1 MDQEPPAPPQ
11 GPPPPP
17 RKGGRLRQI
26 KVVAIRPRGT
36 PKDPP
41 PTLPARP
48 EGVQAKALSAF
59 PDEPVPFASLDLPG
73 PLLRAIES
81 MGYTQATQVQAA
93 AIPKARG
100 GRDLIVQSRTGT
112 GKTAAFGIPIIE
124 KVDASRPEVQA
135 LILTPAREL
144 CLQVTGEMER
154 LGEHGGVRALAI
166 YGGDS
171 MTRQIDGL
179 KRGAHVVVGTPGRLL
194 DLLRQGVLRLEAV
207 STLVLDEADQM
218 LDMGFEK
225 EVKQILDRVP
235 KTRQTLLFSAT
246 IPSEI
251 EAIASRYLKEP
262 ERMMLSQDFVYVSD
276 VLHLFYI
283 VTRMGKADALH
294 KLIEWENP
302 TSSMIFCN
310 TKAEV
315 RMVFG
320 SLARYGLP
328 AAMISSDLPQKKR
341 EQVMRRFKN
350 KELKHLVATDVAAR
364 GIDIEDLSHV
374 FIYSA
379 PESSDQYIHRAG
391 RTGRIGKT
399 GKAIS
404 LVSGFDLMNFNRLVR
419 ANNLKAYECDLPSDE
434 AVRQREV
441 RRIVDTLKEQAGK
454 LTAEERAEFDA
465 MAQGILDQEDRVAI
479 VAYLLKAHFEEEAA
493 RGVLDEAGLP
503 DEEAAGA
510 QEETGGRG
518 GGHGGGGGFGARRSG
533 GEHRRHSGG
542 AHARHGGGH
551 RHGDDR
557 GRHGGG
563 HSAAGPSGPGGSG
576 GQSDQGG
583 QVGQGQSTAAHAAP
597 QSSPGSGAAGEASTR
612 RRRRRRRGR
621 GRGGSGG
628 GPSGSG
634 GGSDRGG
641 PPPRGAGDHYT

>member
-1 MDQEPPAPPQ
+1 MAQDPPAPPQ
-11 GPPPPP
+11 GPPAPP

-41 PTLPARP
+41 PALPERP
-48 EGVQAKALSAF
+48 QGETKALSAF
-59 PDEPVPFASLDLPG
+59 PDQPVPFSSLDLPEL
-73 PLLRAIES
+73 LLRAIEG

-124 KVDASRPEVQA
+124 KVDASLKEVQA

-144 CLQVTGEMER
+144 CLQVTTEMER

-171 MTRQIDGL
+171 MTRQIEGL
-179 KRGAHVVVGTPGRLL
+179 KRGAQVVVGTPGRLL

-207 STLVLDEADQM
+207 TTLVLDEADQM

-235 KTRQTLLFSAT
+235 KSRQTLLFSAT

-310 TKAEV
+310 TRAEV

-434 AVRQREV
+434 EVRQREV
-441 RRIVDTLKEQAGK
+441 RRIVVTLKEQAGK
-454 LTAEERAEFDA
+454 LSAEERAEFDP

-503 DEEAAGA
+503 DDDAGTAGA
-510 QEETGGRG
+510 AAEEPSPGGGPGGGRGFGRRG
-518 GGHGGGGGFGARRSG
+518 GGHGGHGRSSGAQG
-533 GEHRRHSGG
+533 
-542 AHARHGGGH
+542 RHGGGH
-551 RHGDDR
+551 RHGGDR

-563 HSAAGPSGPGGSG
+563 DAAPAGQAAPAAHQGSG
-576 GQSDQGG
+576 QAAQGG
-583 QVGQGQSTAAHAAP
+583 QEGGTAA
-597 QSSPGSGAAGEASTR
+597 
-612 RRRRRRRGR
+612 
-621 GRGGSGG
+621 
-628 GPSGSG
+628 
-634 GGSDRGG
+634 
-641 PPPRGAGDHYT
+641 

>member
-1 MDQEPPAPPQ
+1 
-11 GPPPPP
+11 
-17 RKGGRLRQI
+17 
-26 KVVAIRPRGT
+26 VVQIRPRGT

-41 PTLPARP
+41 PAMPERPAGA
-48 EGVQAKALSAF
+48 EAKALSAF
-59 PDEPVPFASLDLPG
+59 PDQPVPFASLDLPET
-73 PLLRAIES
+73 LLRALEG

-93 AIPKARG
+93 SIPKARG
-100 GRDLIVQSRTGT
+100 GRDLVVQSRTGT
-112 GKTAAFGIPIIE
+112 GKTAAFGIPIVE
-124 KVDASRPEVQA
+124 KTDASRPAVQA

-154 LGEHGGVRALAI
+154 LGEHAGVHALAI

-171 MTRQIDGL
+171 MTRQLDGL
-179 KRGAHVVVGTPGRLL
+179 KRGAQVVVGTPGRLL
-194 DLLRQGVLRLEAV
+194 DHLRQGTLKLDAV
-207 STLVLDEADQM
+207 HTLVLDEADQM

-246 IPSEI
+246 IPTEI
-251 EAIASRYLKEP
+251 EAIASRYLKDP
-262 ERMMLSQDFVYVSD
+262 ERLMLSQDFVYVSD

-283 VTRMGKADALH
+283 VTRMGKSDALH

-315 RMVFG
+315 RLVFG

-434 AVRQREV
+434 EVRQREV
-441 RRIVDTLKEQAGK
+441 RRIVDTLKDQAGK
-454 LTAEERAEFDA
+454 LTAEERAEFDV

-503 DEEAAGA
+503 DDDAAAGDA
-510 QEETGGRG
+510 PGEAHEGGG
-518 GGHGGGGGFGARRSG
+518 SGHGGGGGGRREPGGHGGERRRHGGGQARR
-533 GEHRRHSGG
+533 
-542 AHARHGGGH
+542 GGGH
-551 RHGDDR
+551 RHGEDR

-563 HSAAGPSGPGGSG
+563 HSGGVQSGGGHSSG
-576 GQSDQGG
+576 GQGEGG
-583 QVGQGQSTAAHAAP
+583 SSQAA
-597 QSSPGSGAAGEASTR
+597 SGGSSGAGSAQGAQGEGGR
-612 RRRRRRRGR
+612 RRRRRRRGGGR

-628 GPSGSG
+628 GEGGGQG
-634 GGSDRGG
+634 GGSQGGGDRGE
-641 PPPRGAGDHYT
+641 PRPRGLGDHYT

>member
-1 MDQEPPAPPQ
+1 
-11 GPPPPP
+11 
-17 RKGGRLRQI
+17 
-26 KVVAIRPRGT
+26 VVAIRPRGT

-41 PTLPARP
+41 PSLPERP
-48 EGVQAKALSAF
+48 EGVEAKALSAF
-59 PDEPVPFASLDLPG
+59 PDQPVPFASLDLPEA
-73 PLLRAIES
+73 LLRAVEG

-124 KVDASRPEVQA
+124 KVDSSLKEVQA

-144 CLQVTGEMER
+144 CLQVTTEMER

-171 MTRQIDGL
+171 MTRQIEGL
-179 KRGAHVVVGTPGRLL
+179 KRGAQVVVGTPGRLL

-207 STLVLDEADQM
+207 TTLVLDEADQM

-235 KTRQTLLFSAT
+235 KARQTLLFSAT

-262 ERMMLSQDFVYVSD
+262 ERMMLSQDYVYVSD

-454 LTAEERAEFDA
+454 LSAEERAEYDA

-479 VAYLLKAHFEEEAA
+479 IAYLLKARFDAEAA

-503 DEEAAGA
+503 DEEGAGP
-510 QEETGGRG
+510 QEEIGSAGGGHAGGRG
-518 GGHGGGGGFGARRSG
+518 G

-563 HSAAGPSGPGGSG
+563 HSGPGASG
-576 GQSDQGG
+576 GQPDPGV
-583 QVGQGQSTAAHAAP
+583 QVSQGQSAGAP
-597 QSSPGSGAAGEASTR
+597 GASPDPSGSGAAGEASTR

-621 GRGGSGG
+621 GRGGSSSGAGG
-628 GPSGSG
+628 GG
-634 GGSDRGG
+634 GDRGG

>member
-1 MDQEPPAPPQ
+1 
-11 GPPPPP
+11 
-17 RKGGRLRQI
+17 
-26 KVVAIRPRGT
+26 VVAIRPRGT

-41 PTLPARP
+41 PSLPERP
-48 EGVQAKALSAF
+48 EGVEAKALSAF
-59 PDEPVPFASLDLPG
+59 PDQPVPFASLDLPEA
-73 PLLRAIES
+73 LLRAVEG

-124 KVDASRPEVQA
+124 KVDSSLKEVQA

-144 CLQVTGEMER
+144 CLQVTTEMER

-171 MTRQIDGL
+171 MTRQIEGL
-179 KRGAHVVVGTPGRLL
+179 KRGAQVVVGTPGRLL

-207 STLVLDEADQM
+207 TTLVLDEADQM

-235 KTRQTLLFSAT
+235 KARQTLLFSAT

-262 ERMMLSQDFVYVSD
+262 ERMMLSQDYVYVSD

-454 LTAEERAEFDA
+454 LSAEERAEYDA

-479 VAYLLKAHFEEEAA
+479 IAYLLKARFDAEAA

-503 DEEAAGA
+503 DEEGAGP
-510 QEETGGRG
+510 QEEIGSAGGGHAGGRG
-518 GGHGGGGGFGARRSG
+518 G

-563 HSAAGPSGPGGSG
+563 HSGGGHSGPGASG
-576 GQSDQGG
+576 GQPDPGV
-583 QVGQGQSTAAHAAP
+583 QVSQGQSAGAP
-597 QSSPGSGAAGEASTR
+597 GASPDPSGSGAAGEASTR

-621 GRGGSGG
+621 GRGGSSSGAGG
-628 GPSGSG
+628 GG
-634 GGSDRGG
+634 GDRGG

>member
-1 MDQEPPAPPQ
+1 
-11 GPPPPP
+11 
-17 RKGGRLRQI
+17 LRQI
-26 KVVAIRPRGT
+26 KVVQIRPRGT

-41 PTLPARP
+41 PTLPERP
-48 EGVQAKALSAF
+48 PGEAAKALSAF
-59 PDEPVPFASLDLPG
+59 PDQPVPFASLDLPEA
-73 PLLRAIES
+73 LLRAVEG

-93 AIPKARG
+93 AIPKARS

-144 CLQVTGEMER
+144 CLQVTAEMEK
-154 LGEHGGVRALAI
+154 LGEQGGARALAI

-171 MTRQIDGL
+171 MTRQLDGL

-194 DLLRQGVLRLEAV
+194 DHLRQGTLRLEAV
-207 STLVLDEADQM
+207 HTLVLDEADQM

-251 EAIASRYLKEP
+251 EAIASRYLKDP

-434 AVRQREV
+434 EVRQREV
-441 RRIVDTLKEQAGK
+441 RRIVDTLKDQAGK
-454 LTAEERAEFDA
+454 LTAEERAEFDP

-503 DEEAAGA
+503 DEEAGGA
-510 QEETGGRG
+510 PAEGSEAG
-518 GGHGGGGGFGARRSG
+518 GGYGGGGGGRGFGG
-533 GEHRRHSGG
+533 GRGRGGRGG

-551 RHGDDR
+551 RHGEDR

-563 HSAAGPSGPGGSG
+563 HSGGGQGGPSGGGHAAPGGSG
-576 GQSDQGG
+576 ERIQGG
-583 QVGQGQSTAAHAAP
+583 HTATGHGESQA
-597 QSSPGSGAAGEASTR
+597 SSGSGEASTR
-612 RRRRRRRGR
+612 RRRRRRRG
-621 GRGGSGG
+621 GRGGGG
-628 GPSGSG
+628 GERSG
-634 GGSDRGG
+634 GGSQGGGDRGG

>member
-1 MDQEPPAPPQ
+1 MSHPSAPQDPPQ
-11 GPPPPP
+11 PP
-17 RKGGRLRQI
+17 RKPGRLRQI
-26 KVVAIRPRGT
+26 KVVQIRPRGA
-36 PKDPP
+36 PKDAPP
-41 PTLPARP
+41 ELPQRAP
-48 EGVQAKALSAF
+48 GESKALSAF
-59 PDEPVPFASLDLPG
+59 PDEPVPFASLDLPE
-73 PLLRAIES
+73 PLLRAVEA

-93 AIPKARG
+93 AIPLARG

-112 GKTAAFGIPIIE
+112 GKTAAFGIPILE
-124 KVDASRPEVQA
+124 KIDPQNRSVQA
-135 LILTPAREL
+135 LVLTPAREL
-144 CLQVTGEMER
+144 CLQVTEEIGR
-154 LGEHGGVRALAI
+154 LGEPSGVRALAI

-171 MTRQIDGL
+171 MTRQLEGL
-179 KRGAHVVVGTPGRLL
+179 QRGAQVVVGTPGRVL
-194 DLLRQGVLRLEAV
+194 DHLRQETLRLEGV
-207 STLVLDEADQM
+207 RTLVLDEADQM

-225 EVKQILDRVP
+225 EVRQILDRVP

-251 EAIASRYLKEP
+251 EAMASRYQKNP
-262 ERMMLSQDFVYVSD
+262 ERLMLSQDHIYVSD

-283 VTRMGKADALH
+283 VTRMGKSDALH

-310 TKAEV
+310 TRAEV
-315 RMVFG
+315 RLVYMG
-320 SLARYGLP
+320 LSRYGLP

-434 AVRQREV
+434 EV
-441 RRIVDTLKEQAGK
+441 RGKEVIRIVETLKVQASK
-454 LTAEERAEFDA
+454 LTAEERAEYDA

-493 RGVLDEAGLP
+493 RGVLDEAGAA
-503 DEEAAGA
+503 DETEPGAGDTGGGRR
-510 QEETGGRG
+510 EHGGGRG
-518 GGHGGGGGFGARRSG
+518 HGGS
-533 GEHRRHSGG
+533 E
-542 AHARHGGGH
+542 RHGGH
-551 RHGDDR
+551 SR
-557 GRHGGG
+557 GRSHGAGERQASGERRAG
-563 HSAAGPSGPGGSG
+563 HPAGQGPGGAERPAGGERQGGGQQAAAGSSG
-576 GQSDQGG
+576 GSQTPEGGAQGEG
-583 QVGQGQSTAAHAAP
+583 G
-597 QSSPGSGAAGEASTR
+597 

-621 GRGGSGG
+621 RGGGRGGSGQ
-628 GPSGSG
+628 G
-634 GGSDRGG
+634 GGQGGGDRGG
-641 PPPRGAGDHYT
+641 PPVRGLGDHYT

>member
-1 MDQEPPAPPQ
+1 MQEPPAPPQ

-26 KVVAIRPRGT
+26 KVVPIRPRGT

-41 PTLPARP
+41 PALPERP
-48 EGVQAKALSAF
+48 EGEAAKALSAF
-59 PDEPVPFASLDLPG
+59 PDQPVPFSTLGLPE
-73 PLLRAIES
+73 PLLRAIEA

-93 AIPKARG
+93 AIPKARS

-124 KVDASRPEVQA
+124 KTDGALREVQA

-154 LGEHGGVRALAI
+154 LGEPGGVRALAI

-171 MTRQIDGL
+171 MTRQIEGL
-179 KRGAHVVVGTPGRLL
+179 KRGAQVVVGTPGRLL

-207 STLVLDEADQM
+207 TTLVLDEADQM

-225 EVKQILDRVP
+225 EVRQILERVP

-251 EAIASRYLKEP
+251 EAIASRYLKDP

-283 VTRMGKADALH
+283 VTRMGKSDALH

-310 TKAEV
+310 TRAEV
-315 RMVFG
+315 RLVFG

-434 AVRQREV
+434 EVRQREV
-441 RRIVDTLKEQAGK
+441 RRIVDTLKDQAGK
-454 LTAEERAEFDA
+454 LSAEERTEYDP

-503 DEEAAGA
+503 DDEPGAEAGA
-510 QEETGGRG
+510 GGAGERRRDSGHG
-518 GGHGGGGGFGARRSG
+518 GGHGGGRGRGRPGGRGHG
-533 GEHRRHSGG
+533 GESRGHGGDHGRH
-542 AHARHGGGH
+542 AGGH

-563 HSAAGPSGPGGSG
+563 HGGPHVETGPASAGP
-576 GQSDQGG
+576 
-583 QVGQGQSTAAHAAP
+583 QGQSQGGGP
-597 QSSPGSGAAGEASTR
+597 PGGAEGEGR

-621 GRGGSGG
+621 RGGSGG
-628 GPSGSG
+628 GQQGGGQQG
-634 GGSDRGG
+634 GGSQGGDRGG

>member
-1 MDQEPPAPPQ
+1 MSHPSPPQ
-11 GPPPPP
+11 DPPQPP
-17 RKGGRLRQI
+17 RKPGRLRQI
-26 KVVAIRPRGT
+26 KVVQIRPRGA
-36 PKDPP
+36 PKDAPP
-41 PTLPARP
+41 ELPQRAP
-48 EGVQAKALSAF
+48 GESKALSAF
-59 PDEPVPFASLDLPG
+59 PDEAVPFASLGLPES
-73 PLLRAIES
+73 LLRAVEA

-93 AIPKARG
+93 AIPLARG

-112 GKTAAFGIPIIE
+112 GKTAAFGIPILE
-124 KVDASRPEVQA
+124 KIDPRNRSVQA
-135 LILTPAREL
+135 LVLTPAREL
-144 CLQVTGEMER
+144 CLQVTEEIGR
-154 LGEHGGVRALAI
+154 LGEPAGVQALAI

-171 MTRQIDGL
+171 MTRQLEGL
-179 KRGAHVVVGTPGRLL
+179 QRGVQVVVGTPGRVL
-194 DLLRQGVLRLEAV
+194 DHLRQETLRLESV

-225 EVKQILDRVP
+225 EVRQILERVP

-251 EAIASRYLKEP
+251 EAMASRYQKDP
-262 ERMMLSQDFVYVSD
+262 ERLMLSQDHIYVSD

-283 VTRMGKADALH
+283 VTRMGKSDALH

-310 TKAEV
+310 TRAEV
-315 RMVFG
+315 RLVYMG
-320 SLARYGLP
+320 LSRYGLP

-434 AVRQREV
+434 EV
-441 RRIVDTLKEQAGK
+441 RRKEVIRIVNTLKDQASK
-454 LTAEERAEFDA
+454 LTAEERAEYDA

-493 RGVLDEAGLP
+493 RGVLDEAG
-503 DEEAAGA
+503 EK
-510 QEETGGRG
+510 EETEPGAAPQAR
-518 GGHGGGGGFGARRSG
+518 GGGGGG
-533 GEHRRHSGG
+533 RHE
-542 AHARHGGGH
+542 RHGGHGRGGHGSRQGGH
-551 RHGDDR
+551 REQG
-557 GRHGGG
+557 GRDAVRQDAG
-563 HSAAGPSGPGGSG
+563 HSGAPAGAPAGGQQAAAGSSAGSSGSSQTPEGGAQGEG
-576 GQSDQGG
+576 G
-583 QVGQGQSTAAHAAP
+583 A
-597 QSSPGSGAAGEASTR
+597 R
-612 RRRRRRRGR
+612 RRRRRGRRGR
-621 GRGGSGG
+621 GRGGSGQ
-628 GPSGSG
+628 G
-634 GGSDRGG
+634 GGQGGGDRGG
-641 PPPRGAGDHYT
+641 PPVRGLGDHYT